1 MFRIR
6 SLLFAVVALTL
17 LPGLAL
23 AGPKLEL
30 RELGGC
36 QFPILEG
43 AKTEAEVSST
53 FEEGNLVLQ
62 TKEAQHSVFWFPG
75 ANTQMNDEVLGFYV
89 KALEDG
95 SGAWFGSEDA
105 VWVEVDGNQAARL
118 PIKITGEDQES
129 TGMIMLWA
137 SVSTGRYFMY
147 ILTPAMKGSKPVYDD
162 ATMTRLM
169 TEAASMVS
177 CEGAGKVAEPVA
189 LLDELPQ
196 GWWADEGDLPRLK
209 YGRRDKKQ
217 TIVMWSGRWSA
228 SEFDCSDPAQTLFDR
243 YMEDPSLSQVGEAR
257 VEIDDSDGSEG
268 TVFCRV
274 EATIDG
280 WSAAEGDRIVYT
292 QWACPKRDDRMVAA
306 VELVAGDLGDD
317 VYIDPLVHAVCYD
330 EMPKAPEEPIIEV
343 SDEPKEQWVPQKKEK
358 KKKKGKK

>member
-1 MFRIR
+1 MLRIR
-6 SLLFAVVALTL
+6 SLLLAVVALTL

-36 QFPILEG
+36 EFPILEG
-43 AKTEAEVSST
+43 AKMDSEVSST

-62 TKEAQHSVFWFPG
+62 TKEAQHSLFWFPG
-75 ANTQMNDEVLGFYV
+75 ANAQMNDEVLGFYV
-89 KALEDG
+89 KALRDG

-105 VWVEVDGNQAARL
+105 VWVDVDGNKAARL

-129 TGMIMLWA
+129 TGMILLWA

-147 ILTPAMKGSKPVYDD
+147 ILTPAIKGSKPVYDD
-162 ATMTRLM
+162 ATMTALM

-189 LLDELPQ
+189 LIDPLPS

-217 TIVMWSGRWSA
+217 VIVIWSGRWSA

-243 YMEDPSLSQVGEAR
+243 YMEDPSLSQAGEAR
-257 VEIDDSDGSEG
+257 VDVDNSDGAEG
-268 TVFCRV
+268 AVFCRV
-274 EATIDG
+274 EASIAG
-280 WSAAEGDRIVYT
+280 WSEADGDRILYT
-292 QWACPKRDDRMVAA
+292 QWACPDRDDRMVAA
-306 VELVAGDLGDD
+306 VELVAGDLDD
-317 VYIDPLVHAVCYD
+317 AGYLDPRTGAVCFD
-330 EMPKAPEEPIIEV
+330 EMPKAPAMPIIEI
-343 SDEPKEQWVPQKKEK
+343 SDEPKEQWVPPKKD
-358 KKKKGKK
+358 KKKKGKR

>member
-1 MFRIR
+1 MLRIR
-6 SLLFAVVALTL
+6 PVLLALVVLTL

-36 QFPILEG
+36 QFPILQG
-43 AKTEAEVSST
+43 AKMDSEVAST

-62 TKEAQHSVFWFPG
+62 TREAQHSLFWFPG
-75 ANTQMNDEVLGFYV
+75 ANAQMNDEVLGFYV
-89 KALEDG
+89 KALTDG

-105 VWVEVDGNQAARL
+105 VWTDVDGNKAARL

-129 TGMIMLWA
+129 TGMILIWA

-147 ILTPAMKGSKPVYDD
+147 ILTPAMKGKSAVYDD
-162 ATMTRLM
+162 ATLTGLM

-189 LLDELPQ
+189 MLEPLPS

-217 TIVMWSGRWSA
+217 TIVVWSGRWSA
-228 SEFDCSDPAQTLFDR
+228 SEFQCSDPAQTLFDR
-243 YMEDPSLSQVGEAR
+243 FMEDPSLSQTGEAR
-257 VEIDDSDGSEG
+257 VEVDNSDGTDG

-274 EATIDG
+274 EASIDG
-280 WSAAEGDRIVYT
+280 WSDADGDRIFYT
-292 QWACPKRDDRMVAA
+292 QWACPGLEDRMVAA
-306 VELVAGDLGDD
+306 VELVAGDLDD
-317 VYIDPLVHAVCYD
+317 EGYLDPQSSAVCYD
-330 EMPKAPEEPIIEV
+330 EMPEAPATPVIEI
-343 SDEPKEQWVPQKKEK
+343 SDEPKEQWVPKKK
-358 KKKKGKK
+358 DKKKGRK